1 MPRTNNKISRKKA
14 IETYLEGENPLA
26 IISET
31 IEEHTWTVGFNV
43 EDASF
48 YKERKSN
55 PYDTCKNPR
64 CKMCKKIKEQTERI
78 PAYSLG
84 KTLAKPFEELSL
96 GHFGKLA
103 AADVSKADMPKL
115 LKVSMKEINAHIE
128 KLVEAMGLDNAINLL
143 KDYEISDSIVQK
155 LLGIGA
161 YDMRLHRQRML
172 GARKERIAESKKGE
186 WS

>member
-14 IETYLEGENPLA
+14 LEVYLEGSNPLA
-26 IISET
+26 AISEL
-31 IEEHTWTVGFNV
+31 IEEHTWTVGFDM
-43 EDASF
+43 ESATF
-48 YKERKSN
+48 YKERTSN
-55 PYDTCKNPR
+55 PYDTCKNHR
-64 CKMCKKIKEQTERI
+64 CKLCKKIREHAERI

-115 LKVSMKEINAHIE
+115 LNVTMKEINAHIE
-128 KLVEAMGLDNAINLL
+128 KLVEAMGIDDAINLL
-143 KDYEISDSIVQK
+143 KDYELSDSIVQK